1 MPLRVD
7 SVGRQRGLHG
17 GEAMEDLKTLIPLAT
32 FLLGVVVTL
41 VIKSY
46 DRRRE
51 VIRENVEALC
61 GLSEEWY
68 NRIQT
73 LGRMVV
79 VADDRKAV
87 EEALAT
93 YLHGA
98 LYLSRFRRS
107 IAILERSKKCEKF
120 LDEARAFLST
130 LAEVNQL
137 QLIGYFMPERERF
150 FDQMQCMQLTVIE
163 DKRRGA
169 SPQLRRLLL
178 RARGEPYSAAWTV
191 EEAEEPLGDRGEEIA
206 GFEVSNPKAL
216 ATLYARVQSIHLEAA
231 KLLT

>member
-1 MPLRVD
+1 
-7 SVGRQRGLHG
+7 
-17 GEAMEDLKTLIPLAT
+17 MEDFKTLIPLAT

-41 VIKSY
+41 ILKSH

-51 VIRENVEALC
+51 VIRDNVEALC
-61 GLSEEWY
+61 GLSEDWY

-79 VADDRKAV
+79 VAADKKAV
-87 EEALAT
+87 EEALLT
-93 YLHGA
+93 YLHGS

-107 IAILERSKKCEKF
+107 IAILERNKACEAF

-130 LAEVNQL
+130 LAEVNQVHL
-137 QLIGYFMPERERF
+137 KGYFIPQKERF

-163 DKRRGA
+163 EKRRPA
-169 SPQLRRLLL
+169 SPQFRRLLL
-178 RARGEPYSAAWTV
+178 RAKGAPYSAAWIV
-191 EEAEEPLGDRGEEIA
+191 EDTEESSPSREEVA
-206 GFEVSNPKAL
+206 GFEVSSPKAL

-231 KLLT
+231 KLLA